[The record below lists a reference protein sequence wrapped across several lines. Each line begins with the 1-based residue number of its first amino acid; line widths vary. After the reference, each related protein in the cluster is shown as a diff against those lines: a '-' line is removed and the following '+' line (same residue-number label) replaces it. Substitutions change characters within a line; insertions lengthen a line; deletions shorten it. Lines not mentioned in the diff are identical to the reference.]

1 MADPLSLPEQGKEID
16 FQAKKDLLKKAHD
29 EMKQLKNVV
38 QTSNSSVSATRD
50 VSEDGE
56 ALEEEPTEQGE
67 VDIRNTNT
75 ELRAKIKMLE
85 DGKIDDP
92 ETTKPDFPTT
102 GVPIEDISSVH
113 WKTKVADYYADNQ

>member
-1 MADPLSLPEQGKEID
+1 MLVRLAETPKFVEMADPLNLPEQGKEID
-16 FQAKKDLLKKAHD
+16 FRAKKDLLKKAHD

-50 VSEDGE
+50 VSEDRE

-75 ELRAKIKMLE
+75 ELRAKKK
-85 DGKIDDP
+85 DVGGQKNWWS
-92 ETTKPDFPTT
+92 
-102 GVPIEDISSVH
+102 GN
-113 WKTKVADYYADNQ
+113 Y